1 MPVIPAAGTLFIAF
15 VLSATLTRF
24 AIWLGPRVGIVAVPG
39 GRRKHARIT
48 SRLGALPLWGAF
60 TAAALLSQLFQV
72 PTLDPNEPRRLAGLL
87 VGGTFIFVIGLLD
100 DRFELGSLPQFAAQ
114 AVAALIA
121 IAFTVF
127 IERFTNP
134 LTGMEVVLPG
144 ALVVAVSLLWFMGMV
159 NTVNW
164 LDGVDGLAASVAAVA
179 ATVTTIHM
187 LREGQYS
194 VALLPIALA
203 GTLLGFLAFNFP
215 PARIFLGG
223 GALFLGYTLACVG
236 IVAGAKV
243 ALLLLVMGLP
253 IADVAWQIFDRA
265 RHGRNP
271 TRGDRGHLHFRLAD
285 TGWSARRIVL
295 LYAGTSAVFGL
306 VALITQPPL
315 FKLITLAVLAVAVVA
330 ALFVLSNRNR
340 EEPRDDPDPNR
351 V

>member
-1 MPVIPAAGTLFIAF
+1 M
-15 VLSATLTRF
+15 
-24 AIWLGPRVGIVAVPG
+24 
-39 GRRKHARIT
+39 
-48 SRLGALPLWGAF
+48 
-60 TAAALLSQLFQV
+60 
-72 PTLDPNEPRRLAGLL
+72 
-87 VGGTFIFVIGLLD
+87 
-100 DRFELGSLPQFAAQ
+100 
-114 AVAALIA
+114 
-121 IAFTVF
+121 
-127 IERFTNP
+127 
-134 LTGMEVVLPG
+134 
-144 ALVVAVSLLWFMGMV
+144 
-159 NTVNW
+159 
-164 LDGVDGLAASVAAVA
+164 
-179 ATVTTIHM
+179 
-187 LREGQYS
+187 
-194 VALLPIALA
+194 ALLPIALA